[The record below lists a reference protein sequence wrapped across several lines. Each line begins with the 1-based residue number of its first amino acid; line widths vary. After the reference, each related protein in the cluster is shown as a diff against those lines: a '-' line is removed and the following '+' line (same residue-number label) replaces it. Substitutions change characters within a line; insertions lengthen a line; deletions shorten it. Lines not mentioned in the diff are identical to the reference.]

1 MAVKIRL
8 RRMGTKQTPFYRVV
22 VADGRTARD
31 GRFLESLGTY
41 DPLKDPVAVKIDAE
55 KALQWLQ
62 RGAQPTDTVRSLLRK
77 AGVMRQLAALRAKP
91 PATA

>member
-41 DPLKDPVAVKIDAE
+41 DPLKNPVAVKIDAE

-62 RGAQPTDTVRSLLRK
+62 RGAQPTDTVRTLLRK
-77 AGVMRQLAALRAKP
+77 AGVMQQLAALRAKP